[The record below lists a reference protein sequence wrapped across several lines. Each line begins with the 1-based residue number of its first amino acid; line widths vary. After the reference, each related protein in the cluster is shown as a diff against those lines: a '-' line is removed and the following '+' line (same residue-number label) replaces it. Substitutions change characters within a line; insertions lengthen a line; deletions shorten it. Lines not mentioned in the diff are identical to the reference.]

1 LRVGL
6 RRAPNAP
13 ALVEREEALR
23 IVAECMRRATGGA
36 GNTVLLS
43 GEAGIGKTSLLRAL
57 AAQFDDVRLWWG
69 ACDALQTPHPL
80 APLYDIARAED
91 VGFGTQ
97 LRVDCS
103 RTALFESVIAEL
115 QEERRPTLFVV
126 EDAHWADEATLDLL
140 KFLGRRIDRTPCLL
154 AISYRNDEV
163 TAAHPLRRVIGE
175 LGSGVTRVELERL
188 SAEAV
193 AKLAQSALQS
203 PRGIHEATQGNP
215 FFVTELLRSGGG
227 AMPLSVQDLVL
238 GRFARLSSDAQDVL
252 RLVSITPRQ
261 IEFQL
266 LEQILPAGVRQVD
279 ECLNSGLIEA
289 AGGALRFRHELAQ
302 AVIENS
308 LSKPAA
314 ERLHRRVL
322 QALESRQEP
331 AQAARLA
338 HHALRAGDERAVLR
352 YAPAAAREAAQH
364 RAHRE
369 AVAHYGAAL
378 ACASAVGNPER
389 VSWLEDFARECQ
401 FTAQLEEA
409 IDARRMAA
417 ELHRQ
422 ASNTIGEA
430 HNFSEL
436 AMAYVRAL
444 RMVEADDA
452 SMYAVKLLE
461 GLAPSAQLAHAY
473 RIQAHIH
480 MLRRDCTQAIDWSN
494 KAIELAETFGARDTL
509 AAALGV
515 LGAATQFV
523 EYEAGCTHLRRA
535 FDIADVEGLDFM
547 AAVILNN
554 LATGSGEVFRFRE
567 AREQFL
573 QAVEFAKRRDI
584 DSAASYATA
593 WLAMCEMYL
602 GNWEEAQ
609 KCAFEVIGGKDRTIS
624 RVTALVALARVN
636 MRRGERGVSELLEE
650 AGAFQYDWP
659 VISALAEAALLRG
672 DSAGAIACAKEGLAE
687 EGLWSEWLTGELAYL
702 LWRAGASNIPNAP
715 VARPFKLQIEGRF
728 REAAA
733 AWAWRGCPF
742 EQARALA
749 EGDTDAQLEALEIFD
764 RLGAH
769 PSATDLRRQLR
780 AKAVRGVPRGLRAS
794 TRANPH
800 GLTQRE
806 IEVLA
811 LLCEGF
817 KNAEIA
823 ERLCLSVRTVDHHL
837 AAAFTKMGVSN
848 RAEAVAA
855 ALRLL
860 ER

>member
-1 LRVGL
+1 
-6 RRAPNAP
+6 
-13 ALVEREEALR
+13 
-23 IVAECMRRATGGA
+23 M
-36 GNTVLLS
+36 LLS

-57 AAQFDDVRLWWG
+57 AARFDDVRLWWG
-69 ACDALQTPHPL
+69 ACDSLQTPHPL
-80 APLYDIARAED
+80 APLYDIARAQD
-91 VGFGTQ
+91 VRFGTQ
-97 LRVDCS
+97 LHVECS

-115 QEERRPTLFVV
+115 QEEGRPTLFVV

-140 KFLGRRIDRTPCLL
+140 KFLGRRIDRAPCLL

-163 TAAHPLRRVIGE
+163 TVTHPLRRVIGE
-175 LGSGVTRVELERL
+175 LGGAVTRIELERL
-188 SAEAV
+188 SAEGV
-193 AKLAQSALQS
+193 ATLAQSALQS
-203 PRGIHEATQGNP
+203 PLGIHEATRGNP

-227 AMPLSVQDLVL
+227 AMPHSVQDLVL
-238 GRFARLSSDAQDVL
+238 GRFARLSPDARDVL
-252 RLVSITPRQ
+252 RIVSITPRQ

-266 LEQILPAGVRQVD
+266 LERILPAADRQVD
-279 ECLNSGLIEA
+279 ECLNSGLIETA
-289 AGGALRFRHELAQ
+289 AGALRFRHELAR

-308 LSKPAA
+308 LSKLAA

-338 HHALRAGDERAVLR
+338 HHASRAGDERAVLR

-369 AVAHYGAAL
+369 AVAHYSAAL
-378 ACASAVGNPER
+378 ACVGAVGDPER
-389 VSWLEDFARECQ
+389 VAWLEDFARECQ

-409 IDARRMAA
+409 IDARRLAA

-422 ASNTIGEA
+422 AGNSIGEA
-430 HNFSEL
+430 HDFSEL

-444 RMVEADDA
+444 RMTEAIDA
-452 SMYAVKLLE
+452 STFAVKLLE
-461 GLAPSAQLAHAY
+461 ALSPSAQLAHAY

-480 MLRRDCTQAIDWSN
+480 MLRRECTQAIDWSN
-494 KAIELAETFGARDTL
+494 KAIELAEALGARDAL

-523 EYEAGCTHLRRA
+523 DYEAGCAHLRRA
-535 FDIADVEGLDFM
+535 FEIAEAEGLDFI

-554 LATGSGEVFRFRE
+554 LATGSGELFRFRE
-567 AREQFL
+567 AREQLL
-573 QAVEFAKRRDI
+573 QAVEFATRRDI

-602 GNWEEAQ
+602 GNWEDAQ
-609 KCAFEVIGGKDRTIS
+609 KFALEVIGGSDRTIS
-624 RVTALVALARVN
+624 RVTALVALARVK
-636 MRRGERGVSELLEE
+636 MRRGEAGVPELLQE
-650 AGAFQYDWP
+650 ARAFQYDWP
-659 VISALAEAALLRG
+659 VVSAFAEDALLRG
-672 DSAGAIACAKEGLAE
+672 DRAGAIACAEGLTE
-687 EGLWSEWLTGELAYL
+687 EGLWSEWLTGELVYL

-715 VARPFKLQIEGRF
+715 IARPFKLQTEGRY

-733 AWAWRGCPF
+733 EWASRGCPF

-749 EGDTDAQLEALEIFD
+749 EGDSQAQLEALEVFD

-769 PSATDLRRQLR
+769 PAAGDLRRQLR

-794 TRANPH
+794 TRANPYR
-800 GLTQRE
+800 LTKRE
-806 IEVLA
+806 TEVLA

-823 ERLCLSVRTVDHHL
+823 ERFCLSVRTVDHHL
-837 AAAFTKMGVSN
+837 AAAFTKLGVSN

-860 ER
+860 EG